1 MKLLKPIFLVSTLL
15 DVLIALCTLQ
25 AQDRPPQ
32 KVNQDALIQQ
42 DFQNRVA
49 AYMKL
54 RKTVEAE
61 LPKLKPTE
69 LSAEIAKHEHELAR
83 RIRAARQHARQG
95 DVFTAEIG
103 AEFRRLIGITM
114 RGSEAARIQ
123 QSLRSAEPV
132 QLQLRVN
139 DEYPVSIPLQST
151 PPTLLENL
159 PKLPPEVDYRV
170 ADHDLLLRDAGAN
183 TIIDFLPGA
192 IP

>member
-1 MKLLKPIFLVSTLL
+1 MKLFKQIFLVSSLL
-15 DVLIALCTLQ
+15 LVLTASCKPQ

-49 AYMKL
+49 EYVKL
-54 RKTVEAE
+54 HKTVEAE
-61 LPKLKPTE
+61 LPKLKPTD
-69 LSAEIAKHEHELAR
+69 LPAKIAEHEHELAR
-83 RIRAARQHARQG
+83 RIREARQRARQG

-103 AEFRRLIGITM
+103 GEFHRLIGITM
-114 RGSEAARIQ
+114 RGSDAARIQ

-132 QLQLRVN
+132 RLQLRVN
-139 DEYPVSIPLQST
+139 DEYPASIPLQST

-170 ADHDLLLRDAGAN
+170 AGHDLLLRDVGAN
-183 TIIDFLPGA
+183 IIVDFMTGA

>member
-1 MKLLKPIFLVSTLL
+1 MNLPRLIFLVSTLL
-15 DVLIALCTLQ
+15 VVLIALCTLR
-25 AQDRPPQ
+25 AQHRPTEN
-32 KVNQDALIQQ
+32 VNRDALIQQ
-42 DFQNRVA
+42 DFQNRIA

-69 LSAEIAKHEHELAR
+69 LSAKIAEHEHELAR
-83 RIRAARQHARQG
+83 RIRVARRHARQG
-95 DVFTAEIG
+95 EFFNAEIG

-132 QLQLRVN
+132 DPQLRVN

-170 ADHDLLLRDAGAN
+170 AAHDLLLRDAGAN
-183 TIIDFLPGA
+183 LIVDLLPGA